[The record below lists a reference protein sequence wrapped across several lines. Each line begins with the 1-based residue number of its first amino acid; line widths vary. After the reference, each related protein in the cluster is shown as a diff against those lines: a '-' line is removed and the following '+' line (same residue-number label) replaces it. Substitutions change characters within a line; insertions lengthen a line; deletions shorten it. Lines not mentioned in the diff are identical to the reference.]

1 MKIDKNLVITGLVL
15 VIVAAGSFFA
25 GAKYQ
30 SLKTRLKGEFGAVR
44 MMGGD
49 DDQVFF
55 RNGQA
60 GQVGMGRGITMGFRP
75 VAGEII
81 SSEDGSITVKLTD
94 GSSKIVTIT
103 DDTTINTAAEASA
116 SDLKTG
122 ESVAVFGTQNSDGTV
137 TAQSVQL
144 NPERHGLEA
153 K

>member
-44 MMGGD
+44 MMDGQGARSGQMMQFGG
-49 DDQVFF
+49 
-55 RNGQA
+55 GT
-60 GQVGMGRGITMGFRP
+60 GKGIGGFRP